1 MGEGKRYFDT
11 FFWGGG
17 ERRDYN
23 KITKRGNQTGEED
36 PSKDPSEDR
45 NKADRG
51 NGGIPLNPWGKI
63 QRCEEYLKEEGEEE
77 GEVEFQ

>member
-1 MGEGKRYFDT
+1 M
-11 FFWGGG
+11 
-17 ERRDYN
+17 
-23 KITKRGNQTGEED
+23 GEED